1 MRIFVNELSMSN
13 QFNDST
19 DFINHL
25 IFLMKL
31 RKENENFGDRF
42 ICPRGMSEKIVCNG
56 RTLRQTVLDYNNRD
70 LKNKVLD
77 WLDKAGP
84 FLEYD
89 DEDYGKILCEL
100 NGELIED
107 CIIENVASK
116 IYRKEEA
123 KTYSFD
129 KSNPSFSYTPF
140 IVHYTDNTSSDT
152 LHIDNIWTEQQ
163 ITTIANAWV
172 RRPGSWHELIVY
184 LNGTFG
190 SLTFHNEIITCLSRH
205 PFSVVISDRII
216 VLMKILN
223 DYVESHD
230 ENKKRTDLTN
240 EIIRD
245 FFSGEKAPFTDESA
259 TNINDFKKEMTFNI
273 NNKDELCSWHGKV
286 KHQEFRIHFQY
297 PFSSKMEKL
306 VVAYIG
312 PKITKK

>member
-1 MRIFVNELSMSN
+1 MSN
-13 QFNDST
+13 QFNNSN

-31 RKENENFGDRF
+31 RKENGNFGDRF

-56 RTLRQTVLDYNNRD
+56 RTLRQTILDYNNRD

-89 DEDYGKILCEL
+89 DEDYGRILCEF
-100 NGELIED
+100 NGELIEG
-107 CIIENVASK
+107 CVIENVACK
-116 IYRKEEA
+116 TYKREEA

-129 KSNPSFSYTPF
+129 KSNPDFSYAPL
-140 IVHYTDNTSSDT
+140 IVNYTDNISSGD
-152 LHIDNIWTEQQ
+152 LHIDNIWSEEQ

-172 RRPGSWHELIVY
+172 RIPESWSELMKY
-184 LNGTFG
+184 LKDTFE
-190 SLTFHNEIITCLSRH
+190 SLKFNDDIITYLSRH

-223 DYVESHD
+223 DYVNSHD
-230 ENKKRTDLTN
+230 ENKIRTALTN
-240 EIIRD
+240 ELIRD
-245 FFSGEKAPFTDESA
+245 FFSGEKAPFTDESD
-259 TNINDFKKEMTFNI
+259 TNKKDFKKEMTFDI
-273 NNKDELCSWHGKV
+273 NGESKCCSWHGKV

-297 PFSSKMEKL
+297 PFSARMDKL
-306 VVAYIG
+306 VVVYIG